1 MSDNQSKAEKME
13 EVFLENHSSNP
24 DLAKAVIAQ
33 MGGSENFA
41 ENANNISSHG
51 IDGGYSG
58 FVYYTDTVKF
68 AEENHGAIM
77 DSLKSDMDN
86 FGNES
91 VPEMRS
97 HWKSLNDL
105 SQDEIAEVV
114 YDKDPENENYTQ
126 VYNAM
131 AWYAGEQVSYEYS
144 NALEDL
150 ERAVEPEKVFDTISE
165 LLDSEHKE
173 NLSVNQ
179 IDMLQQIEQYLDS
192 KDIEVGSVEVES
204 VFKQS
209 VEKLEVEIIANNYQL
224 DSDGKFK
231 EDVHILLTTENG
243 RDVAYVGNSDE
254 AKPYTIDGLGE
265 HSGVGNFDDMKN
277 KLGEQLLDKIEIS
290 TLEFDSNQLITTT
303 YHDNDHSSAVYSLN
317 NTPDG
322 AERLLQIN
330 GENVALHINDPEN
343 PKEQHFVVVN
353 EALNAGQKIGE
364 HWNEPNQNAIVTTP
378 QEQGGWKSEVLDFQ
392 EKNKTQERGNDKGM
406 EMD

>member
-13 EVFLENHSSNP
+13 ENFLENHSSNP
-24 DLAKAVIAQ
+24 DLAKAVIEQ

-41 ENANNISSHG
+41 ENANDISSHG
-51 IDGGYSG
+51 IDGGFNG
-58 FVYYTDTVKF
+58 FVNYTDTVKF
-68 AEENHGAIM
+68 TEENYGAIM

-91 VPEMRS
+91 VPEMMS

-105 SQDEIAEVV
+105 SQDEIAEVING
-114 YDKDPENENYTQ
+114 KDPENENYTQ
-126 VYNAM
+126 VYNAL
-131 AWYAGEQVSYEYS
+131 AWNAAEQVSYEYS

-150 ERAVEPEKVFDTISE
+150 ERAAEPEKVFDTVSE

-173 NLSVNQ
+173 NLSANQ
-179 IDMLQQIEQYLDS
+179 IDMLQQIEQYLDL
-192 KDIEVGSVEVES
+192 KNIEVGSVEVES

-224 DSDGKFK
+224 DSDGAFK

-277 KLGEQLLDKIEIS
+277 KLGEHLLDKIEIS
-290 TLEFDSNQLITTT
+290 TLERDSNQVVTAT
-303 YHDNDHSSAVYSLN
+303 YHDNDHSTAIHSLN

-343 PKEQHFVVVN
+343 PKEQHFVVVD

-378 QEQGGWKSEVLDFQ
+378 QEQGGWKSEILDNQ
-392 EKNKTQERGNDKGM
+392 NKTQERGNDKGM